1 MLKHYFSISLLTFKH
16 ISLYFWYYKT
26 YLTKGILMSILD
38 NVDAATN
45 LAKNNELQL
54 LVFRISEHTDSAYY
68 AINVFKTREVVESK
82 NHFLTQIPSSHPLLE
97 GTIILRGLQIPIL
110 NLPVWLGTQLSQED
124 IEKSNILI
132 CDFNGVIIGLR
143 IMSAFR
149 VIKKNWNEMHA
160 PDSYRLKEDGVVMN
174 DTRLEDG
181 SLCLILDYE
190 KLLSDVIP
198 QAMVDIEGDTAN
210 LKDIKIPDKLKYGT
224 ILIAEDSKTAQRHLI
239 QIFNNANI
247 NMEIFNNGQK
257 LVDYVFSLGEKANDI
272 PAIITDIEM
281 PEMSGFT
288 VIKTLRTNINTK
300 DIPIIVNSSMTGTNN
315 KREAEVLGADAF
327 IDKTKSHN
335 IIPLI
340 ISVMK

>member
-1 MLKHYFSISLLTFKH
+1 MSL
-16 ISLYFWYYKT
+16 
-26 YLTKGILMSILD
+26 LD

-54 LVFRISEHTDSAYY
+54 LVFRVSEKTDSAYY

-82 NHFLTQIPSSHPLLE
+82 NHYLTQIPSAHKLLE
-97 GTIILRGLQIPIL
+97 GTIILRGLHIPIL
-110 NLPVWLGTQLSQED
+110 NLPAWLGMGLSAE
-124 IEKSNILI
+124 EVKESNILI
-132 CDFNGVIIGLR
+132 CDFNGIIIGLR

-190 KLLSDVIP
+190 KLLADVIP
-198 QAMVDIEGDTAN
+198 QAMVDVIADTAN
-210 LKDIKIPDKLKYGT
+210 LENIEIPQKLKNGT
-224 ILIAEDSKTAQRHLI
+224 VLVAEDSKTAQKHLK
-239 QIFNNANI
+239 QIFANAGLSLR
-247 NMEIFNNGQK
+247 IFENGK
-257 LVDYVFSLGEKANDI
+257 LLLDYIESLGKSAEDI

-288 VIKTLRTNINTK
+288 VIKLIRSNPTTK
-300 DIPIIVNSSMTGTNN
+300 DIPIIVNSSMTGSNN
-315 KREAEVLGADAF
+315 KREAQMLGANDF

-340 ISVMK
+340 ISTMK

>member
-1 MLKHYFSISLLTFKH
+1 
-16 ISLYFWYYKT
+16 
-26 YLTKGILMSILD
+26 MSVLD

-54 LVFRISEHTDSAYY
+54 LVFRVSEKDNSAFY

-97 GTIILRGLQIPIL
+97 GTIILRNLQIPIL
-110 NLPVWLGTQLSQED
+110 NLPAWLDVTLSED
-124 IEKSNILI
+124 EFKRSNILI
-132 CDFNGVIIGLR
+132 CDFNGIIIGLR
-143 IMSAFR
+143 IMSAYR

-190 KLLSDVIP
+190 KLLADVLP
-198 QAMVDIEGDTAN
+198 QALVDVDKDTEL
-210 LKDIKIPDKLKYGT
+210 LKDITIPDKLKYGT
-224 ILIAEDSKTAQRHLI
+224 VLIAEDSKTAQRHLI
-239 QIFNNANI
+239 QLFKKANI
-247 NMEIFNNGQK
+247 DMKLFDNGKK
-257 LVDYVFSLGEKANDI
+257 LIDYIQALGEKANEI

-288 VIKTLRTNINTK
+288 VIQKLKENPLTR
-300 DIPIIVNSSMTGTNN
+300 DIPIIVNSSMTGDNN
-315 KREAEVLGADAF
+315 KREAEGLGASGF

-335 IIPLI
+335 VIPLI
-340 ISVMK
+340 GSVMQ

>member
-1 MLKHYFSISLLTFKH
+1 
-16 ISLYFWYYKT
+16 
-26 YLTKGILMSILD
+26 MSVLD

-54 LVFRISEHTDSAYY
+54 LVFRVSDSKDSAYY

-82 NHFLTQIPSSHPLLE
+82 NHYLTQIPSSHPLLE

-110 NLPVWLGTQLSQED
+110 NLPAWLGKPLDKAD

-132 CDFNGVIIGLR
+132 CDFNGIIIGLR

-160 PDSYRLKEDGVVMN
+160 PDSYRLKEDGVVIN

-190 KLLSDVIP
+190 KLLADVIP
-198 QAMVDIEGDTAN
+198 QAMVDVELDSLELDRST
-210 LKDIKIPDKLKYGT
+210 IPPKLKNGT
-224 ILIAEDSKTAQRHLI
+224 VLIAEDSKTAQRALVN
-239 QIFNNANI
+239 IFKNAQI
-247 NMEIFNNGQK
+247 NMQMFDNGKK
-257 LVDYVFSLGEKANDI
+257 LVDYIISLGENAAVI

-288 VIKTLRTNINTK
+288 VIKTLKSNPNSR
-300 DIPIIVNSSMTGTNN
+300 DIPIIVNSSMTGDNN
-315 KREAEVLGADAF
+315 KREAESLGADGF

-335 IIPLI
+335 VIPLI

>member
-1 MLKHYFSISLLTFKH
+1 
-16 ISLYFWYYKT
+16 
-26 YLTKGILMSILD
+26 MSVLD

-54 LVFRISEHTDSAYY
+54 LVFRISDKKDSAFY

-82 NHFLTQIPSSHPLLE
+82 NHFLTQIPSSNPLLE
-97 GTIILRGLQIPIL
+97 GTIMLRGLQIPIL
-110 NLPVWLGTQLSQED
+110 NLPAWLGTTLTKE
-124 IEKSNILI
+124 EVHKSNILI

-143 IMSAFR
+143 IMAAFR

-190 KLLSDVIP
+190 KLLADVIP
-198 QAMVDIEGDTAN
+198 QAMVDVYKDTAN
-210 LKDIKIPDKLKYGT
+210 LLNITIPERLKNGT
-224 ILIAEDSKTAQRHLI
+224 VLVAEDSRTAQRALI
-239 QIFNNANI
+239 QIFKHANI
-247 NMEIFNNGQK
+247 NMQLFENGKK
-257 LVDYVFSLGEKANDI
+257 LVDYIFSLGEKAQDL
-272 PAIITDIEM
+272 PVIITDIEM

-288 VIKTLRTNINTK
+288 VIKTLKSNPMTK
-300 DIPIIVNSSMTGTNN
+300 DIPIIVNSSMTGENN
-315 KREAEVLGADAF
+315 KREAEVLGAEGF

>member
-1 MLKHYFSISLLTFKH
+1 
-16 ISLYFWYYKT
+16 
-26 YLTKGILMSILD
+26 MSVLD

-54 LVFRISEHTDSAYY
+54 LVFRISEDFESAYY
-68 AINVFKTREVVESK
+68 AINVFKTREVVETK
-82 NHFLTQIPSSHPLLE
+82 NHYLTQIPSSHPLLE

-110 NLPVWLGTQLSQED
+110 DLPSWLNKPLSRND
-124 IEKSNILI
+124 TKKSNILI
-132 CDFNGVIIGLR
+132 CDFNGIIIGLR
-143 IMSAFR
+143 IMSAYR

-160 PDSYRLKEDGVVMN
+160 PDSYRLKDDGVVMN

-198 QAMVDIEGDTAN
+198 QAMVDVLQNTAD
-210 LKDIKIPDKLKYGT
+210 LTGVVIPEKLKTGT
-224 ILIAEDSKTAQRHLI
+224 VLIAEDSKTAQRALT
-239 QIFNNANI
+239 QIFSNANI
-247 NMEIFNNGQK
+247 KMKLFDNGKK
-257 LVDYVFSLGEKANDI
+257 LVDYVTELGENADKI

-288 VIKTLRTNINTK
+288 VIKLLKTNPNTH
-300 DIPIIVNSSMTGTNN
+300 DIPLIVNSSMTGSNN
-315 KREAEVLGADAF
+315 KREAQVLGANGF
-327 IDKTKSHN
+327 IDKTKSNN

-340 ISVMK
+340 ISLMK

>member
-1 MLKHYFSISLLTFKH
+1 
-16 ISLYFWYYKT
+16 
-26 YLTKGILMSILD
+26 MSVLD

-54 LVFRISEHTDSAYY
+54 LVFRISEKTDSAYY

-82 NHFLTQIPSSHPLLE
+82 NHYLTQIPSAHPLLE

-110 NLPVWLGTQLSQED
+110 DLPAWLGHSLTKEENQ
-124 IEKSNILI
+124 KSNILI
-132 CDFNGVIIGLR
+132 CDFNGIIIGLR

-198 QAMVDIEGDTAN
+198 QAMVDVVSDTSN
-210 LKDIKIPDKLKYGT
+210 LKDIVMPDKLKHGT
-224 ILIAEDSKTAQRHLI
+224 VLIAEDSKTAQRALI
-239 QIFNNANI
+239 QIFKNAKI
-247 NMEIFNNGQK
+247 NMQLFDNGQK
-257 LVDYVFSLGEKANDI
+257 LVNYINSLEERAAQI

-288 VIKTLRTNINTK
+288 VIKTLKTNPFAR
-300 DIPIIVNSSMTGTNN
+300 DIPIIVNSSMTGNNN
-315 KREAEVLGADAF
+315 KREAESLGADAF
-327 IDKTKSHN
+327 IEKTKSHN
-335 IIPLI
+335 VIPLI

>member
-1 MLKHYFSISLLTFKH
+1 
-16 ISLYFWYYKT
+16 
-26 YLTKGILMSILD
+26 MSVLD

-54 LVFRISEHTDSAYY
+54 LVFRVSEKTDSAYY

-82 NHFLTQIPSSHPLLE
+82 NHYLTQLPSPHPLLE

-110 NLPVWLGTQLSQED
+110 NLPAWLGVTLSKE
-124 IEKSNILI
+124 EVERSNILI

-143 IMSAFR
+143 IMSAYR
-149 VIKKNWNEMHA
+149 VLKKNWNDMHA
-160 PDSYRLKEDGVVMN
+160 PDSYRLKDDGVVMN

-190 KLLSDVIP
+190 KLLADVIP
-198 QAMVDIEGDTAN
+198 QALVDVDRDTEM
-210 LKDIKIPDKLKYGT
+210 LKDIEIPDKLKYGT
-224 ILIAEDSKTAQRHLI
+224 VLIAEDSKTAQRHLI
-239 QIFNNANI
+239 QLFQRANI
-247 NMEIFNNGQK
+247 DMKLFDNGRK
-257 LVDYVFSLGEKANDI
+257 LVDYIHSLDTANIEKI

-288 VIKTLRTNINTK
+288 VVKLLKSDTKTK
-300 DIPIIVNSSMTGTNN
+300 QIPIIVNSSMTGDNN
-315 KREAEVLGADAF
+315 KREAEVLGADGF

-335 IIPLI
+335 VIPLI
-340 ISVMK
+340 ASVMKQQG

>member
-1 MLKHYFSISLLTFKH
+1 
-16 ISLYFWYYKT
+16 
-26 YLTKGILMSILD
+26 MSVLD

-54 LVFRISEHTDSAYY
+54 LVFRVSNKTDSAYY

-82 NHFLTQIPSSHPLLE
+82 NHYLTQIPSAHKLLE

-110 NLPVWLGTQLSQED
+110 NLPSWLGITLTKEE

-132 CDFNGVIIGLR
+132 CDFNGIIIGLR

-149 VIKKNWNEMHA
+149 VIKKNWNQMHA

-190 KLLSDVIP
+190 KLLADVIP
-198 QAMVDIEGDTAN
+198 QAMVDVITNTAN
-210 LKDIKIPDKLKYGT
+210 LKDIDIPPKLKNGT
-224 ILIAEDSKTAQRHLI
+224 VLIAEDSKTAQRHLI
-239 QIFNNANI
+239 QIFENANI
-247 NMEIFNNGQK
+247 GMKLFENGKK
-257 LVDYVFSLGEKANDI
+257 LLDYVQSLGNEADQI

-288 VIKTLRTNINTK
+288 VIKHLRANPFSK
-300 DIPIIVNSSMTGTNN
+300 EIPVIVNSSMTGSNN
-315 KREAEVLGADAF
+315 KREAEVLGANAF

-340 ISVMK
+340 ISTMK

>member
-1 MLKHYFSISLLTFKH
+1 
-16 ISLYFWYYKT
+16 
-26 YLTKGILMSILD
+26 MSVLD

-54 LVFRISEHTDSAYY
+54 LVFRVSNQSDSAYY
-68 AINVFKTREVVESK
+68 AINVFKTREVVETK
-82 NHFLTQIPSSHPLLE
+82 NHYLTQIPSAHKLLE

-110 NLPVWLGTQLSQED
+110 NLPAWLGITLTKE
-124 IEKSNILI
+124 EMKESNILI
-132 CDFNGVIIGLR
+132 CDFNGIIIGLR

-149 VIKKNWNEMHA
+149 VIKKNWNQMHA

-190 KLLSDVIP
+190 KLLADVIP
-198 QAMVDIEGDTAN
+198 QAMVDVVADTAN
-210 LKDIKIPDKLKYGT
+210 LANIEIPEKLKNGT
-224 ILIAEDSKTAQRHLI
+224 VLVAEDSKTAQRHLK
-239 QIFNNANI
+239 QIFANANLSI
-247 NMEIFNNGQK
+247 KIFENGK
-257 LVDYVFSLGEKANDI
+257 HLLDYVNSLGEDADQI

-288 VIKTLRTNINTK
+288 VIKLLRANPHTK
-300 DIPIIVNSSMTGTNN
+300 DTPIIVNSSMTGSNN
-315 KREAEVLGADAF
+315 KREAEVLGANDF

-340 ISVMK
+340 ISTMK

>member
-1 MLKHYFSISLLTFKH
+1 
-16 ISLYFWYYKT
+16 
-26 YLTKGILMSILD
+26 MSVLE

-54 LVFRISEHTDSAYY
+54 LVFRVSDSEDSAYY

-82 NHFLTQIPSSHPLLE
+82 NHYLTQIPSSHPLLE

-110 NLPVWLGTQLSQED
+110 DLPSWLDNPLTKTDL
-124 IEKSNILI
+124 EKSNILI
-132 CDFNGVIIGLR
+132 CDFNGIIIGLR

-160 PDSYRLKEDGVVMN
+160 PDSYRLKEDGVVIN

-190 KLLSDVIP
+190 KLLADVIP
-198 QAMVDIEGDTAN
+198 QAMVDVELDSLELDRST
-210 LKDIKIPDKLKYGT
+210 IPPKLKNGT
-224 ILIAEDSKTAQRHLI
+224 VLIAEDSKTAQRALI
-239 QIFNNANI
+239 NIFKNADI
-247 NMEIFNNGQK
+247 KMKMFDNGKK
-257 LVDYVFSLGEKANDI
+257 LVEYIASLGESATTI

-288 VIKTLRTNINTK
+288 VIKTLRANPLSK
-300 DIPIIVNSSMTGTNN
+300 DIPIIVNSSMTGENN
-315 KREAEVLGADAF
+315 KREAESLGADGF

-335 IIPLI
+335 VIPLI